1 MDSLLEDENAEAP
14 QEGALVPIV
23 ALGAA
28 GVRVARELSERLD
41 GLALLEIADAG
52 REGAAPENVP
62 ELDLPA
68 DAPIRYVLYD
78 RAEVGADFV
87 QAVAAQARADG
98 KVIAFE
104 IAAQGEKRAPSW
116 LLGVDVLIRVADEA
130 ECLAAAEMLL
140 PMAAPHGLISGDA
153 DDVLALFGG
162 ADVVHVGIGT
172 ATGAQA
178 VNVAVEQALGALVWK
193 PEFLRGILLS
203 ITGNENLGMKEIDA
217 ATTAIMERASK
228 DCNIVFG
235 AEVNPEIGDHVRVTI
250 LATCGKRK
258 DSHDASEWMME
269 MLEEK
274 FATDDN
280 R

>member
-140 PMAAPHGLISGDA
+140 PMAAPHGLISVDA

>member
-14 QEGALVPIV
+14 QEGALVPVV

-62 ELDLPA
+62 EFDLPA
-68 DAPIRYVLYD
+68 DAPIRYMLYD

-140 PMAAPHGLISGDA
+140 PMAAPHGLISVDA

>member
-140 PMAAPHGLISGDA
+140 PMAAPHGLISVDA

-193 PEFLRGILLS
+193 PECLRGILLS

>member
-140 PMAAPHGLISGDA
+140 PMAAPHGLISVDA

-235 AEVNPEIGDHVRVTI
+235 AEVDPTIGDDVRVTI

>member
-1 MDSLLEDENAEAP
+1 MDTILENENAEAP
-14 QEGALVPIV
+14 QEETLLPVV
-23 ALGAA
+23 ALGTAA
-28 GVRVARELSERLD
+28 IRMARMLNEKF
-41 GLALLEIADAG
+41 GG
-52 REGAAPENVP
+52 
-62 ELDLPA
+62 LDLYEISDIREKGESPK
-68 DAPIRYVLYD
+68 DAPALAIPASIPIRFLLYD
-78 RAEVGADFV
+78 RAEVEV
-87 QAVAAQARADG
+87 EMVKAVAEKAKTGG
-98 KVIAFE
+98 KLFTFE
-104 IAAQGEKRAPSW
+104 IAAPGEKFQPSW
-116 LLGVDVLIRVADEA
+116 RLGTDVLVRAKEEA
-130 ECLAAAEMLL
+130 QCLAAAELL
-140 PMAAPHGLISGDA
+140 LHMTSPQQPVAIDA
-153 DDVLALFGG
+153 DDVLSLFDGT
-162 ADVVHVGIGT
+162 DVVHIGIGT

-178 VNVAVEQALGALVWK
+178 VDAAVEQALGALAWK

-258 DSHDASEWMME
+258 DSHDASEWLME

-274 FATDDN
+274 FATGDN

>member
-1 MDSLLEDENAEAP
+1 MDTILENENAEAP
-14 QEGALVPIV
+14 QEETRLPVV

-28 GVRVARELSERLD
+28 AIRA
-41 GLALLEIADAG
+41 AQLLKEKYVG
-52 REGAAPENVP
+52 
-62 ELDLPA
+62 LDLYEIPDICGKGEISKEA
-68 DAPIRYVLYD
+68 LELTIPESSPIRFLLYD
-78 RAEVGADFV
+78 RAEVEV
-87 QAVAAQARADG
+87 ERVKAVAEKAKTGG
-98 KVIAFE
+98 KLFAFE
-104 IAAQGEKRAPSW
+104 IAAPGEKMRPSW
-116 LLGVDVLIRVADEA
+116 RLGTDVLVRATDEA
-130 ECLAAAEMLL
+130 QCLAAAELL
-140 PMAAPHGLISGDA
+140 LHMASPQQPVAIDA
-153 DDVLALFGG
+153 DDVLALFDGT
-162 ADVVHVGIGT
+162 DVVHVGIGT

-178 VNVAVEQALGALVWK
+178 VDAAVEQALGALVWK

-203 ITGNENLGMKEIDA
+203 IAGNENLGMKEIDA

-235 AEVNPEIGDHVRVTI
+235 AEVDPTIGDDVRVTI

>member
-140 PMAAPHGLISGDA
+140 PMAAPHGLISVDA

-274 FATDDN
+274 FETGDD